1 MHLLSSYKSSLYNHV
16 GGFLFVWMDSYNFF
30 ESGIS
35 SLLDSTQKN
44 KGISSL
50 EAIFLLPQVNQR
62 KRWDNINIDC
72 ILMVQQIYCLAI
84 NYPYRKQ
91 LTAQ

>member
-50 EAIFLLPQVNQR
+50 EANFFTSTGEPKKTVGQH
-62 KRWDNINIDC
+62 
-72 ILMVQQIYCLAI
+72 
-84 NYPYRKQ
+84 
-91 LTAQ
+91 

>member
-1 MHLLSSYKSSLYNHV
+1 V

-50 EAIFLLPQVNQR
+50 EANFFTSTGEPKKNVGTTLI
-62 KRWDNINIDC
+62 
-72 ILMVQQIYCLAI
+72 
-84 NYPYRKQ
+84 
-91 LTAQ
+91 